1 MCFCYLFV
9 VFYCGV
15 SELRRNY
22 KTNSAWRKIFKEK
35 EKLLQERG
43 YPRVSPFDFYR
54 DVFPAGSLQQ
64 KIGDGKGNI
73 IAAQVRQLEKK
84 RPAKRRTRKWIVN
97 DSLDM
102 LDKVIGDEFGLIAP
116 ISFFGKTYTKDMA
129 HQLFAM
135 AIDIDYVGLQQL
147 KNMLKQ
153 FGNGVQ
159 LCPSY
164 LVSSGKGVHLYYLLK
179 EPFDLYKNRE
189 KLLSEL
195 KTQFIQRMWNDTTS
209 IKPDDIDIT
218 GIYQGFRCVGS
229 QSKLGVDY
237 IVTAYKL
244 SENRYTLDDI
254 KNSIP
259 NCQLDLSPLCVK
271 PQFDKNET
279 KKKRKISLE
288 EAKEIY
294 PEWYQSKIV
303 EGKPLKKTWIC
314 NIALYNWWKQKIL
327 TSAKVGGRYFS
338 VMALCAY
345 GLKCGV
351 PERQIEKD
359 AYSFLEH
366 LENLTEDEDNHFTKK
381 DIRDALQAL
390 RADNRLLSTMA
401 TREWIETNTKVKIQP
416 NKRNGRKQA
425 THLKIARATLE
436 IMNEDLGQVLQ
447 GRPVGSG
454 TKKMIIEEWKQ
465 QHPDGTPKEC
475 MLQTGISKNTVYKW
489 WK

>member
-1 MCFCYLFV
+1 M
-9 VFYCGV
+9 

-22 KTNSAWRKIFKEK
+22 KTNSEWRKIFKEK

-237 IVTAYKL
+237 IVTAY
-244 SENRYTLDDI
+244 R
-254 KNSIP
+254 
-259 NCQLDLSPLCVK
+259 
-271 PQFDKNET
+271 
-279 KKKRKISLE
+279 
-288 EAKEIY
+288 
-294 PEWYQSKIV
+294 
-303 EGKPLKKTWIC
+303 
-314 NIALYNWWKQKIL
+314 
-327 TSAKVGGRYFS
+327 
-338 VMALCAY
+338 
-345 GLKCGV
+345 
-351 PERQIEKD
+351 
-359 AYSFLEH
+359 
-366 LENLTEDEDNHFTKK
+366 
-381 DIRDALQAL
+381 
-390 RADNRLLSTMA
+390 
-401 TREWIETNTKVKIQP
+401 
-416 NKRNGRKQA
+416 
-425 THLKIARATLE
+425 
-436 IMNEDLGQVLQ
+436 
-447 GRPVGSG
+447 
-454 TKKMIIEEWKQ
+454 
-465 QHPDGTPKEC
+465 
-475 MLQTGISKNTVYKW
+475 
-489 WK
+489 